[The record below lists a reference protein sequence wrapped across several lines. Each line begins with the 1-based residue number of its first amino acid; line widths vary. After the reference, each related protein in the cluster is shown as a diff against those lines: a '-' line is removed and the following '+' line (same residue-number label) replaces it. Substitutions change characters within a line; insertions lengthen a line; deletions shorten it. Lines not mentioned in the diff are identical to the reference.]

1 MIRKYNDF
9 KFLTGL
15 IICIMLVVGYTVS
28 VVLYGAD
35 SELSLA
41 VIGLAV
47 CLIMLRPK
55 SELSILKRAYDYKLE
70 WFKDSDI
77 DLIETGKIDRCTAYA
92 IGKEK
97 IESFPQGSKYIIVFA
112 DNSSKRDMPIKEY
125 NKTFTDSN
133 IAEVSE
139 YLDNFAEYWRFSG
152 SLRGMIKGIKEIRD
166 MKKSC

>member
-15 IICIMLVVGYTVS
+15 IISIGLVVGYTVS

-41 VIGLAV
+41 VIGLVV
-47 CLIMLRPK
+47 CLIMIRPK
-55 SELSILKRAYDYKLE
+55 SELSILKRAYGKFE

-125 NKTFTDSN
+125 NKTFSDSN

-139 YLDNFAEYWRFSG
+139 YLDNFAEYWRFNG
-152 SLRGMIKGIKEIRD
+152 SLKGIIKYIKEFREI
-166 MKKSC
+166 KKSC